1 MILTVEA
8 KIKEHKDYT
17 EGSII
22 QSILK
27 MGLPSMFGFLA
38 QHIYAM
44 ADMFWVSRLP
54 NSESSVA
61 AITFFSNFLW
71 VLFAFNS
78 LVGPGSVAIISRRYG
93 EKDYDNTERAIKET
107 IILKL
112 FFGTLLGVIGWLFI
126 KDMLSFL
133 GAENDVLTLGV
144 SYGKILL
151 FGLPI
156 MYAAYS
162 FFTAMRSIANP
173 AIAMGLMIGS
183 NLLNAALDP
192 LLIFGYLGFPELGL
206 RGAAYASIISY
217 SLTFIV
223 GVILFRTK
231 YTNITMHLIGKTSV
245 SLKSMMQILKIGTPA
260 LLGDISFSGS
270 RLLLTPL
277 IASFGMSVVA
287 AYGVGIQVF
296 GFGIMLIVGIG
307 LGLSS
312 LIGHNLGA
320 KKIARAKTTANQS
333 IVLGIGILTV
343 FGLLTY
349 FFAELYMSLFFESS
363 ETIAIGVEMLQI
375 WAFGFPAFGAFI
387 MIEMIHSGVGHN
399 KPHMVMSVIHGWGFQ
414 VIPALIVTS
423 YFGFDKIAIWWIFTI
438 SGFISAA
445 IFYIYYR
452 RGKWL
457 TVKV

>member
-1 MILTVEA
+1 MTEN
-8 KIKEHKDYT
+8 KTIKTDYT

-27 MGLPSMFGFLA
+27 MGLPSMIGFLA
-38 QHIYAM
+38 HHIYAM
-44 ADMFWVSRLP
+44 ADMYWVSRLP
-54 NSESSVA
+54 NSEPSIA
-61 AITFFSNFLW
+61 AITFITNVLW
-71 VLFAFNS
+71 VLFSFNS
-78 LVGPGSVAIISRRYG
+78 LIGPGSVAIISRRYG

-112 FFGTLLGVIGWLFI
+112 FFGTLLGALGWYFVS
-126 KDMLSFL
+126 DMLSFL
-133 GAENDVLTLGV
+133 GATGNVLDLGV

-151 FGLPI
+151 IGLPI
-156 MYAAYS
+156 MYATYS

-173 AIAMGLMIGS
+173 AIAMALMIGS
-183 NLLNAALDP
+183 NILNALLYP
-192 LLIFGYLGFPELGL
+192 LFIFGYWGFPELGL
-206 RGAAYASIISY
+206 QGAAYASIISY
-217 SLTFIV
+217 SLTFMLGAIIF
-223 GVILFRTK
+223 GTK
-231 YTNITMHLIGKTSV
+231 YTNVRMHLVGKTTV

-260 LLGDISFSGS
+260 LLGEISFSGS
-270 RLLLTPL
+270 RMLLTPL
-277 IASFGMSVVA
+277 IATFGMSVVA

-320 KKIARAKTTANQS
+320 EKIERAMTTANQS
-333 IVLGIGILTV
+333 LVLSLGILTV

-349 FFAELYMSLFFESS
+349 FFGEYYMSIFFDSP
-363 ETIAIGVEMLQI
+363 ETIAIGKEMLQI
-375 WAFGFPAFGAFI
+375 WSFGFPAYGVFI
-387 MIEMIHSGVGHN
+387 MLEQIHSGVGHN
-399 KPHMVMSVIHGWGFQ
+399 KPFMVMSVIHGWGLQ

-423 YFGFDKIAIWWIFTI
+423 FLGFDKIAVWWIFTV
-438 SGFISAA
+438 SGYISAM
-445 IFYIYYR
+445 IFYIYFR

>member
-1 MILTVEA
+1 MTEQNNN
-8 KIKEHKDYT
+8 KRDYT
-17 EGSII
+17 EGSILN
-22 QSILK
+22 SILK

-61 AITFFSNFLW
+61 AITFFSNLLW

-78 LVGPGSVAIISRRYG
+78 LIGPGSVAIISRRYG

-112 FFGTLLGVIGWLFI
+112 FFGTLLGLIGWFFI

-133 GAENDVLTLGV
+133 GAENDVLSLGI

-151 FGLPI
+151 FGLPL

-183 NLLNAALDP
+183 NLLNAVLDP
-192 LLIFGYLGFPELGL
+192 LFIFGYVGFPALGIQ
-206 RGAAYASIISY
+206 GAAVASIISY
-217 SLTFIV
+217 SLTFII
-223 GVILFRTK
+223 GTILFRTK
-231 YTNITMHLIGKTSV
+231 YTNIKMHLIGKTSV
-245 SLKSMMQILKIGTPA
+245 SLKSMLQILKIGTPA

-270 RLLLTPL
+270 RMLLTPL

-287 AYGVGIQVF
+287 AYGVGMQVF

-320 KKIARAKTTANQS
+320 NKVDRAKTTANQS
-333 IVLGIGILTV
+333 IMLGVGILTV
-343 FGLLTY
+343 FGILTY
-349 FFAELYMSLFFESS
+349 FFGKYYMSLFFDSPD
-363 ETIAIGVEMLQI
+363 TIAIGTKMLQI

-387 MIEMIHSGVGHN
+387 MLEQVHSGVGLN
-399 KPHMVMSVIHGWGFQ
+399 TPFMVMSVIHGWGLQ
-414 VIPALIVTS
+414 VLPALIVTS
-423 YFGFDKIAIWWIFTI
+423 YLHLDMTAVWWVFTI
-438 SGFISAA
+438 SGYISAM
-445 IFYIYYR
+445 IFYTYYR
-452 RGKWL
+452 RGRWL